1 MLSHPCLLELDRILE
16 HFRGVDLTFEEKI
29 EFLTSQGNGFV
40 DIIGSGTSSIV
51 FRVAS
56 MDQPLALKAI
66 QDKDMYK
73 REVAAL
79 QYLTHPNI
87 ISLKG
92 FTMINRHYCLCLE
105 HVHSESLWE
114 FIRTGPDELDETE
127 VIQIFTQLVSA
138 VVYMHQK
145 RVSHHDLNAQNILI
159 DPVTKIV
166 KIIDF
171 GLAVVVSPGGGFVDH
186 GFGTP
191 LYLPLEVLEGRLHD
205 PLAVDVW
212 SLGVIL
218 VEMLLQTHPWKT
230 AKTMVELAQMIFQ
243 RNFSHY
249 SREISS
255 NMQKIIDMML
265 TIDPAKRVT
274 IFEVQQMLIVGRKN

>member
-1 MLSHPCLLELDRILE
+1 MISNSCLLELDRILE
-16 HFRGVDLTFEEKI
+16 HFRGVDLSFEEKI
-29 EFLTSQGNGFV
+29 EFLSRQDRGFV
-40 DIIGSGTSSIV
+40 DIIGSGTTSIV

-66 QDKDMYK
+66 QDREMYK

-79 QYLTHPNI
+79 QFLNHPNI

-92 FTMINRHYCLCLE
+92 FTTINRHYCLCLE
-105 HVHSESLWE
+105 HLPSDSLWE
-114 FIRTGPDELDETE
+114 YVRTSTEELDEPE
-127 VIQIFTQLVSA
+127 VLQIFTQLVNA
-138 VVYMHQK
+138 VVHMHQK
-145 RVSHHDLNAQNILI
+145 RVGHHDLNARNILI

-171 GLAVVVSPGGGFVDH
+171 GLAVVVPPGGGLVDH

-230 AKTMVELAQMIFQ
+230 AKTMVELAQMIFKQ
-243 RNFSHY
+243 NVTH

-255 NMQKIIDMML
+255 DMQKIIDMML
-265 TIDPAKRVT
+265 TIDPVKRAT
-274 IFEVQQMLIVGRKN
+274 IFEVQQMLIVG